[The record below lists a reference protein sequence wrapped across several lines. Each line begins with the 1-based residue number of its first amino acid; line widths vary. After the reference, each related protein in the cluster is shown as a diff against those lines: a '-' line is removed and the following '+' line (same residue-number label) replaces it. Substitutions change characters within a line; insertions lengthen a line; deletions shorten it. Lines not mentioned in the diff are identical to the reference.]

1 MASSHQAVF
10 DALSRFRASWP
21 RRGWSYDGRLLCVA
35 STFDTGFAAQARD
48 LVKELLPHVW
58 TDRTL
63 SNAGDL
69 INEIARRT
77 GGVRS
82 NQMIFEAD
90 RVGNITPFGLWWPW
104 EDGYT
109 ISLRVGIEGGS
120 QRELLQLCSVF
131 GAEP

>member
-1 MASSHQAVF
+1 MASPHQAIF

-35 STFDTGFAAQARD
+35 STFDTGLAEQARG
-48 LVKELLPHVW
+48 LVQVLLPHVW

-63 SNAGDL
+63 ASAGDL
-69 INEIARRT
+69 LVDIARRT

-82 NQMIFEAD
+82 NQMIFGAD
-90 RVGNITPFGLWWPW
+90 RLGAITPYGLWWPW

-109 ISLRVGIEGGS
+109 ISLRIGLDGGS
-120 QRELLQLCSVF
+120 QRDMVELCSVF